1 MLVADVVLTV
11 AMLAA
16 DVTVCYSSHITALLF
31 LKESSNSYCYYA
43 TTAIEMI
50 EITLEQEQV
59 MAEQRKMLMMSMMRK
74 RMPNAMH
81 RYSSHNGWM
90 SPQSKT
96 ATFSMKFKIQI
107 QMNPSRKKFN
117 ISATSGPVGL
127 NCTLIDSSS
136 SQLSIEV
143 QFKII

>member
-96 ATFSMKFKIQI
+96 ATFSMKFK
-107 QMNPSRKKFN
+107 
-117 ISATSGPVGL
+117 
-127 NCTLIDSSS
+127 
-136 SQLSIEV
+136 
-143 QFKII
+143 

>member
-1 MLVADVVLTV
+1 
-11 AMLAA
+11 
-16 DVTVCYSSHITALLF
+16 
-31 LKESSNSYCYYA
+31 
-43 TTAIEMI
+43 
-50 EITLEQEQV
+50 LEQEQV
-59 MAEQRKMLMMSMMRK
+59 MAEHRKMLMMSMMRK

-81 RYSSHNGWM
+81 RYSSHSGWM

-96 ATFSMKFKIQI
+96 ATFSMKLNIQI
-107 QMNPSRKKFN
+107 NPPRKKFN
-117 ISATSGPVGL
+117 ISAISGPVGL